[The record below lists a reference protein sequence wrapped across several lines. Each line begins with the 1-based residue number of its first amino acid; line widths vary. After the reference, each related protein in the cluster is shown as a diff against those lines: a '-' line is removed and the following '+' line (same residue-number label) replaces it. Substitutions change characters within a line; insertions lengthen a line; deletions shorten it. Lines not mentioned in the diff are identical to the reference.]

1 MDFGPDPRPLTE
13 PVPTSGVART
23 VLLVDDHPGFRRMA
37 RLLLQSGGYEVVA
50 EAGSAEEAVDNAR
63 ELEPDLVLLDVLL
76 PDGNGADVADL
87 LALLPHPPGVVLTSS
102 QDWSAHPEHNSVL
115 GFLPKEQLTVARL
128 AELFG

>member
-1 MDFGPDPRPLTE
+1 MPP
-13 PVPTSGVART
+13 SGVART

-37 RLLLQSGGYEVVA
+37 RLLLQSGGYVVVG
-50 EAGSAEEAVDNAR
+50 EAGTAAAAVDSAR

-102 QDWSAHPEHNSVL
+102 YAQGGLGGRLDHSPVL
-115 GFLPKEQLTVARL
+115 GFLPKDQLTVARL